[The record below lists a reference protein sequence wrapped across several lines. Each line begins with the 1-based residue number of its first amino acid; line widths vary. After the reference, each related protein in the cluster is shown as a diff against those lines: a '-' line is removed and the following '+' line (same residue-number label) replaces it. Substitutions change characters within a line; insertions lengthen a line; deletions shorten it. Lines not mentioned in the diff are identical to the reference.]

1 MNLPNI
7 ITILRILLIPVFI
20 ILLLY
25 NHIPWALAV
34 FAFSGITD
42 GLDGFIARNSNQRT
56 VLGAYLDPM
65 ADKLL
70 LIAGFV
76 TLSFLKII
84 PLWMTIVLVSR
95 DLILIFGTLIL
106 HMIQGYLEISPSW
119 LGKCTTVM
127 QMICILVVLF
137 VMVFD
142 RGSAILFPLLF
153 STLILT
159 VVSGLHYIYR
169 AVRFL
174 NTHDEHYSRP

>member
-1 MNLPNI
+1 MNIPNL

-25 NHIPWALAV
+25 NHFSWALAV
-34 FAFSGITD
+34 FAFCSVTD

-56 VLGAYLDPM
+56 VLGTYLDPM

-70 LIAGFV
+70 LISGFV

-84 PLWMTIVLVSR
+84 PLWITIVLVSR
-95 DLILIFGTLIL
+95 DLILLFGTLIL
-106 HMIQGYLEISPSW
+106 HMIQGYIVIEPSW

-127 QMICILVVLF
+127 QMICILAALVF
-137 VMVFD
+137 MVSD
-142 RGSAILFPLLF
+142 RGSTFLFPFLL
-153 STLILT
+153 LAVALT

-169 AVRFL
+169 AIRFM
-174 NTHDEHYSRP
+174 NAHDEHYSRP

>member
-1 MNLPNI
+1 MNLPNL

-25 NHIPWALAV
+25 NHFSWALAV
-34 FAFSGITD
+34 FAFSGVTD

-56 VLGAYLDPM
+56 VLGTYLDPI

-70 LIAGFV
+70 LISGFV

-84 PLWMTIVLVSR
+84 PLWITIVLVSR

-106 HMIQGYLEISPSW
+106 HMIQGYIVIKPSW

-127 QMICILVVLF
+127 QMICILTVLF
-137 VMVFD
+137 FMVSD
-142 RGSAILFPLLF
+142 RGSILLFPFLL
-153 STLILT
+153 LAVVLT

-169 AVRFL
+169 AIRFL
-174 NTHDEHYSRP
+174 NAHAEHYSRP

>member
-1 MNLPNI
+1 MNLPNV
-7 ITILRILLIPVFI
+7 ITIFRILLIPVFI

-25 NHIPWALAV
+25 NHFHWALAV
-34 FAFSGITD
+34 FAFSGVTD
-42 GLDGFIARNSNQRT
+42 GLDGFIARKSNQRT

-119 LGKCTTVM
+119 LGKCTTVT
-127 QMICILVVLF
+127 QMIYILAVLF

-142 RGSAILFPLLF
+142 QGSAILFPLLF
-153 STLILT
+153 LTLMLT
-159 VVSGLHYIYR
+159 VVSGLHYIFR
-169 AVRFL
+169 AIWFL
-174 NTHDEHYSRP
+174 NAHAEHSSRP